1 MKRSA
6 ISYLVLAVLL
16 VVTVWI
22 ALTNGASHFS
32 LLKMTATDANTLF
45 NIRLPRIITALM
57 AGAMLSVSGAFFQAA
72 LRNPIADPGIMGVSA
87 GAALFAFVGALL
99 LPSFFFGKVVFAFV
113 GGALA
118 LGVLIFFQPQ
128 MDPYRLILIGVA
140 LNATFTGIA
149 SVFSSTSQVSLGT
162 VTWLGCLTVTVLG
175 ILGLIGV
182 VLVTNWGNYLKVS
195 DEQLR
200 SLGLSAGK
208 LRLALLGLAVFL
220 ATTSTAVIGVIAFI
234 GIIVP
239 HVGRVLVGR
248 GALELAGMAVPAG
261 RGAGACRRGAEFLG
275 VLQRTAGALQARKK
289 SPGGLQLPPVME
301 VRFYE
306 IAAGIQKGAAAHRLR
321 RVFVHRRDVGGVC
334 SAASGGLGGL

>member
-182 VLVTNWGNYLKVS
+182 
-195 DEQLR
+195 
-200 SLGLSAGK
+200 
-208 LRLALLGLAVFL
+208 
-220 ATTSTAVIGVIAFI
+220 
-234 GIIVP
+234 
-239 HVGRVLVGR
+239 
-248 GALELAGMAVPAG
+248 
-261 RGAGACRRGAEFLG
+261 
-275 VLQRTAGALQARKK
+275 
-289 SPGGLQLPPVME
+289 
-301 VRFYE
+301 
-306 IAAGIQKGAAAHRLR
+306 
-321 RVFVHRRDVGGVC
+321 
-334 SAASGGLGGL
+334 GGLGHQLG

>member
-57 AGAMLSVSGAFFQAA
+57 AGAMLSVSG
-72 LRNPIADPGIMGVSA
+72 
-87 GAALFAFVGALL
+87 
-99 LPSFFFGKVVFAFV
+99 VVFAFV

-248 GALELAGMAVPAG
+248 DYRAVVPFAALAGAWLMLAVDTIGRLVIQPSEIPAATLLAIIG
-261 RGAGACRRGAEFLG
+261 GPVLIFILAHKKGGARH
-275 VLQRTAGALQARKK
+275 V
-289 SPGGLQLPPVME
+289 
-301 VRFYE
+301 
-306 IAAGIQKGAAAHRLR
+306 
-321 RVFVHRRDVGGVC
+321 
-334 SAASGGLGGL
+334 

>member
-248 GALELAGMAVPAG
+248 DYRAVVPFAALAGAWLMLAVDTIGRLVIQPSEIPA
-261 RGAGACRRGAEFLG
+261 ATLLAII
-275 VLQRTAGALQARKK
+275 
-289 SPGGLQLPPVME
+289 GGLVLI
-301 VRFYE
+301 F
-306 IAAGIQKGAAAHRLR
+306 ILAHKKG
-321 RVFVHRRDVGGVC
+321 
-334 SAASGGLGGL
+334 SARHV

>member
-22 ALTNGASHFS
+22 ALTNGASHFI

-118 LGVLIFFQPQ
+118 LGVLIFFHPQ

-140 LNATFTGIA
+140 LNATLTGIA

-248 GALELAGMAVPAG
+248 DYRAVVPFAALAGAWLMLAVDTIGRLVIQPSEIPAATLLAIIG
-261 RGAGACRRGAEFLG
+261 GPVLIFILAHKKGGARH
-275 VLQRTAGALQARKK
+275 V
-289 SPGGLQLPPVME
+289 
-301 VRFYE
+301 
-306 IAAGIQKGAAAHRLR
+306 
-321 RVFVHRRDVGGVC
+321 
-334 SAASGGLGGL
+334 